1 MKHVSLPIAI
11 SMTLIWLSEGKI
23 IFGGLS
29 VRGAVKRQTER
40 KSTLNSTSFSPVDSG
55 SMIYSL
61 NTTIKAFKWEQIHR
75 NIMFKE
81 WTEKKGMNYY
91 DSKLPIQSFKQQ
103 CTYFQSSSCFN
114 NNAIRS
120 L

>member
-1 MKHVSLPIAI
+1 MPSVWGMKDVSLPIAI
-11 SMTLIWLSEGKI
+11 SMTLIWLSEGKR

-40 KSTLNSTSFSPVDSG
+40 KRKSTLNSTSFSPMDSG

-61 NTTIKAFKWEQIHR
+61 KTTIKAALKWEQIHG
-75 NIMFKE
+75 NIIFKE
-81 WTEKKGMNYY
+81 RTEKKM
-91 DSKLPIQSFKQQ
+91 DEL
-103 CTYFQSSSCFN
+103 
-114 NNAIRS
+114 